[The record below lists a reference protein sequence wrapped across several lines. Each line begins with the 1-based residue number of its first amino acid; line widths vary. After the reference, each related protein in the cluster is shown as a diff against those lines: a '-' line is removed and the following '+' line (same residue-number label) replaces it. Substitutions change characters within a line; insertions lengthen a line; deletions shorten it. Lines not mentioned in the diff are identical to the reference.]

1 MYVYR
6 EVNKRRGMKNKRK
19 SKQTSRGLILEFSVR
34 LLNNQASIL
43 QGKINKIRN
52 LSKNWK
58 SQKEITRK
66 INQTRTGNNL
76 NG

>member
-1 MYVYR
+1 
-6 EVNKRRGMKNKRK
+6 MKNKRK
-19 SKQTSRGLILEFSVR
+19 SKHTSRGLILEFSVR

-58 SQKEITRK
+58 SQKEISRK

>member
-34 LLNNQASIL
+34 LLSNQASIL